1 MFGLTKR
8 EQQQAAWER
17 EAALLIPA
25 IASITEAA
33 LKAQQP
39 PRPEP
44 DCRTCSHYDTP
55 WRCVLPSIADGDTCT
70 NADRYDPLPPV
81 RLWKKT

>member
-17 EAALLIPA
+17 EAALVVPA
-25 IASITEAA
+25 MVEIAKAA
-33 LKAQQP
+33 LQADVRGP
-39 PRPEP
+39 V
-44 DCRTCSHYDTP
+44 DCRTCKHFGVCSSMP
-55 WRCVLPSIADGDTCT
+55 AGRLICT

-81 RLWKKT
+81 RLWRTT